1 MCWNCYIENLKAQT
15 AKEDINVYKI
25 VKGATKKSCVSLF
38 MDYTYYLKDIQ
49 PSLTLG
55 VIIEPS
61 SIFVKIAEGY
71 HSYSSVN
78 FVCDSIMKGVFGGYY
93 VKTIQC
99 GNHKEI
105 FRVNNSLYLATFVIP
120 AGSVYFIN
128 EDGVIVS
135 NKIRY
140 TGKYIKL

>member
-1 MCWNCYIENLKAQT
+1 MCWTCCIKNLKAQR
-15 AKEDINVYKI
+15 AEEDISVYKV
-25 VKGATKKSCVSLF
+25 VKSANRKYCVAPF

-49 PSLTLG
+49 PSLTLE
-55 VIIEPS
+55 VTIEPS
-61 SIFVKIAEGY
+61 SIFAKITEGY

-78 FVCDSIMKGVFGGYY
+78 FVCDSIVPGIFGGC

-99 GNHKEI
+99 GNRKEI
-105 FRVNNSLYLATFVIP
+105 FRVNNSLYLATFIIP
-120 AGSVYFIN
+120 SGSVYFIN
-128 EDGVIVS
+128 EEGVIVS

>member
-1 MCWNCYIENLKAQT
+1 MCWVCEIENLKIQKAE
-15 AKEDINVYKI
+15 KDINVYKV
-25 VKGATKKSCVSLF
+25 VKKATKKYCVSPF
-38 MDYTYYLKDIQ
+38 MDYTYYSKNIQ

-55 VIIEPS
+55 VMIEPRLT
-61 SIFVKIAEGY
+61 FAKIIEGY

-78 FVCDSIMKGVFGGYY
+78 FVFDSVVKGIFGGY

-99 GNHKEI
+99 GNRKEI
-105 FRVNNSLYLATFVIP
+105 FRVDNSLYLATFIIP
-120 AGSVYFIN
+120 VGSVYFTN
-128 EDGVIVS
+128 EEGAIVS

>member
-1 MCWNCYIENLKAQT
+1 MCWIEILRNVKYQVAD
-15 AKEDINVYKI
+15 KDIEVYKI
-25 VKGATKKSCVSLF
+25 VKKATKEYCISPF
-38 MDYTYYLKDIQ
+38 MDYTYYSKDIQ

-55 VIIEPS
+55 VMIEPR
-61 SIFVKIAEGY
+61 SIFAKITEGY

-78 FVCDSIMKGVFGGYY
+78 FVCDSIVPGIFGGC

-99 GNHKEI
+99 GNRDRI
-105 FRVNNSLYLATFVIP
+105 FRVDNFLYLATFIIP
-120 AGSVYFIN
+120 SGFVYFTN
-128 EDGVIVS
+128 EEGEIVS